1 MFFTKI
7 IISSAKGERI
17 YCWSLASEKSEAYTF
32 STLISEIKK
41 IIIHKNAKGISI
53 SKEMCLRAREKIE
66 EAISN
71 KQNRTKV
78 KILPLIIKENS
89 LVKSLKKFLIM
100 LNRRFYAELP
110 GFDDLQ

>member
-1 MFFTKI
+1 M
-7 IISSAKGERI
+7 
-17 YCWSLASEKSEAYTF
+17 ASEKSEAYTF

-53 SKEMCLRAREKIE
+53 SKEICLRAREKID
-66 EAISN
+66 EAINN

-110 GFDDLQ
+110 SFDDLQ

>member
-1 MFFTKI
+1 M
-7 IISSAKGERI
+7 
-17 YCWSLASEKSEAYTF
+17 ASEKSEAYTF

-41 IIIHKNAKGISI
+41 IIIHKNANGISI

-66 EAISN
+66 EAIIN

-89 LVKSLKKFLIM
+89 LVKEVIEFITKDKKRSICTPFS
-100 LNRRFYAELP
+100 
-110 GFDDLQ
+110 